1 MEFRQTEMLKKYAEL
16 REKYID
22 PYEPDLSE
30 APYTVRYA
38 KIPGPCLPSD
48 LCSHR
53 VLQHFEAKKALFPRL
68 FKKLPQGANAQEYA
82 VLYFDR
88 DETLHHLEF
97 QMDAARRY
105 LTVPLSGQLQAD
117 FEVRIWEAGRK
128 PFVTFLSMEW
138 TEYGDDGRPVSV
150 ESFRRNGSLADGV
163 IINSEY
169 YQYENGKM
177 IHADR
182 FDSFDSDFQSGGL
195 VLRFVP
201 DRIMNP
207 EVFAYDF
214 EPAEGGVL
222 CTRTNF
228 WSKSKTYTQSFLM
241 PQKELQKM
249 EENGIRCFL

>member
-1 MEFRQTEMLKKYAEL
+1 MEFRRTELLEKYAEL
-16 REKYID
+16 RRTYIE
-22 PYEPDLSE
+22 PYEPDLSDE
-30 APYTVRYA
+30 AYTVRYA
-38 KIPGPCLPSD
+38 KIPDPCLSSD

-53 VLQHFEAKKALFPRL
+53 IIQHFEAKKALFPR
-68 FKKLPQGANAQEYA
+68 FYKNLPKGACAEAYA
-82 VLYFDR
+82 AAYFDPDGNLHHMAHR
-88 DETLHHLEF
+88 IDETK
-97 QMDAARRY
+97 RY
-105 LTVPLSGQLQAD
+105 ITIPVSEQLLAD
-117 FEVRIWEAGRK
+117 YRVEELPGRK

-138 TEYGDDGRPVSV
+138 TEYGDDGNPVSV

-177 IHADR
+177 IRADR
-182 FDSFDSDFQSGGL
+182 FDTFDSDFQSGGL

-207 EVFAYDF
+207 EVFSYDF

-228 WSKSKTYTQSFLM
+228 WSKSKTYTHSFLM

-249 EENGIRCFL
+249 EEHGIRCFL